1 MARVKGPKK
10 TQQSAEAAWRSDYKK
25 RLTEYRKD
33 SRDSE
38 KEARVAEMLI
48 DKPQR
53 ERKP

>member
-1 MARVKGPKK
+1 MARVTGAKK
-10 TQQSAEAAWRSDYKK
+10 TQKTAEAAWRSDYKK

-48 DKPQR
+48 DKPR
-53 ERKP
+53 GAKG